1 MIEDKMRKG
10 VILEKG
16 GYLYNKKKVE
26 HLLKIPIKDIRLAH
40 MQDVI
45 DRYADMSHTTLVQI
59 KTAMKATFD
68 AAIKNDIVDKNYA
81 ALVTLPQKVKSEIH
95 KPFTPVEISRLWELA
110 KADRDARI
118 LLVYIYSGMR
128 PGEIQGIKLKD
139 VYIKD
144 RYMIGGSKTA
154 AGKNRIIPIAESIL
168 PFIKEWYKLSNFQ
181 RHEYLLPKDTPK
193 HLLVAIR
200 TYLNKHFPG
209 HLPHDGRHTCAT
221 LLIHIGIS
229 EATTKTILGHRH
241 SDVTNQVYIHKDV
254 SELVAAVN
262 KLPDKDILLCEDY
275 VSLTFAKS

>member
-1 MIEDKMRKG
+1 
-10 VILEKG
+10 
-16 GYLYNKKKVE
+16 
-26 HLLKIPIKDIRLAH
+26 

-45 DRYADMSHTTLVQI
+45 DRYADKSHTTLVQI

-95 KPFTPVEISRLWELA
+95 KPFTPVEIFRLWELA
-110 KADRDARI
+110 DTDRDARV
-118 LLVYIYSGMR
+118 LLVYIYTGMR
-128 PGEIQGIKLKD
+128 PGEIQSIKLKD
-139 VYIKD
+139 VHLKE

-154 AGKNRIIPIAESIL
+154 AGKNRIIPLADAIM
-168 PFIKEWYKLSNFQ
+168 PFIKEWYKISSFQ
-181 RHEYLLPKDTPK
+181 RNEYLLPKDTPK
-193 HLLVAIR
+193 HLLIAIR

-209 HLPHDGRHTCAT
+209 HLPHDGRHTCAS

-254 SELVAAVN
+254 SELVEAVN
-262 KLPDKDILLCEDY
+262 KLPTKDALLSDDY
-275 VSLTFAKS
+275 VSLTFMKG

>member
-1 MIEDKMRKG
+1 
-10 VILEKG
+10 
-16 GYLYNKKKVE
+16 
-26 HLLKIPIKDIRLAH
+26 
-40 MQDVI
+40 
-45 DRYADMSHTTLVQI
+45 
-59 KTAMKATFD
+59 
-68 AAIKNDIVDKNYA
+68 
-81 ALVTLPQKVKSEIH
+81 
-95 KPFTPVEISRLWELA
+95 
-110 KADRDARI
+110 
-118 LLVYIYSGMR
+118 MR

-200 TYLNKHFPG
+200 NYLNKHFLG

-221 LLIHIGIS
+221 LLIHIGVS

-262 KLPDKDILLCEDY
+262 KLPDKDSLLGEDY